1 VKLAIFLPGMYEGG
15 AERVMLNLAE
25 AILKKGVEI
34 DLVLARGEGP
44 NLPLVPPGVRVIDLH
59 ARNTLSS
66 TFPLANYLNR
76 DKPDAL
82 LSGLF
87 ANIVAI
93 WAGMLSRSRTR
104 LVICEHNTLSEQS
117 ALNRADWR
125 FRMMPTLAR
134 WFYPRAD
141 QIVAVSMGVK
151 QDLSNV
157 TGLPDS
163 RIQVIYNPVITP
175 KILRKGL
182 AHPPHPWFQVG
193 SDPVILAVGRLV
205 PVKEFD
211 ALISVFSRVIRQMPS
226 RLMILG
232 EGPERQN
239 LENLIQELG
248 LEDSVT
254 LPGFLEDPYPFISH
268 ASLFVLCSRHEGL
281 PGALIEAMAFGI
293 PLVATDC
300 PSGPRE
306 ILEDGRQ
313 GALVPVEDWQALE
326 DAILKGLSGSIP
338 PPEKRAWQRFA
349 LQDVVSEYMNV
360 LFL

>member
-1 VKLAIFLPGMYEGG
+1 
-15 AERVMLNLAE
+15 MLNLAE
-25 AILKKGVEI
+25 VILKKGVEI

-76 DKPDAL
+76 EKPEAL

-117 ALNRADWR
+117 ALNRTDWR

-134 WFYPRAD
+134 WFYPKAD
-141 QIVAVSMGVK
+141 RIVAVSLGVK
-151 QDLSNV
+151 QDLANI
-157 TGLPDS
+157 TGLPES

-193 SDPVILAVGRLV
+193 SDSVILAVGRLV
-205 PVKEFD
+205 PAKEFD
-211 ALISVFSRVIRQMPS
+211 ALIRVFSRVILKKPS

-254 LPGFLEDPYPFISH
+254 LSGFLEDPYPFISH

-306 ILEDGRQ
+306 ILENGRH
-313 GALVPVEDWQALE
+313 GVLVPVGDWQALE

-338 PPEKRAWQRFA
+338 PTGKQSWRRFDQ
-349 LQDVVSEYMNV
+349 QDVIREYMNV
-360 LFL
+360 LFS